1 MTNEELVKL
10 IQAGQ
15 RDALH
20 VLWAQVERFAA
31 RKARQYITLTGSPEA
46 ELDDLYDSAYIALVY
61 AAETY
66 DPEREKTFIG
76 WFALTLKTAFARAT
90 NRRSHK
96 QAMDPLH
103 RAGSLDAPL
112 GYDESDLT
120 LGDMVEDPYA
130 AAAFE
135 SVEGKIWEGQLKGQ
149 LEKALEAIPPELAET
164 VRDKYYLDRAVDI
177 KAHSAAMRA
186 LRHPRISSEL
196 RRFIEARTDYYH
208 HVGVEQFLQT
218 GTSAVEEAVLYRE
231 RLARSEGAEH
241 NGS

>member
-1 MTNEELVKL
+1 MEFGNEELVKL

-20 VLWAQVERFAA
+20 MLWAQVERFAA

-66 DPEREKTFIG
+66 DLGQEKTFIG

-103 RAGSLDAPL
+103 RSGSLDAPL
-112 GYDESDLT
+112 GYDENDLM
-120 LGDMVEDPYA
+120 LGDMVEDPHA

-135 SVEGKIWEGQLKGQ
+135 IVAGKIWGDSLKASW
-149 LEKALEAIPPELAET
+149 KRPWKRSPPELAET

-177 KAHSAAMRA
+177 KAHSVTMRA
-186 LRHPRISSEL
+186 LQHPQISSEL

-218 GTSAVEEAVLYRE
+218 GTSAVEAAVFKRE
-231 RLARSEGAEH
+231 QLAGGDDH
-241 NGS
+241 GGQ